1 MNKYF
6 ISFFY
11 GNEHPESTIFETSL
25 DLDDADDLDTFLKYP
40 YIYPQEVMA
49 AAGIHG
55 YDSFVLFNWKR
66 LK

>member
-11 GNEHPESTIFETSL
+11 GNEHPESAIFETSF
-25 DLDDADDLDTFLKYP
+25 DLDDADDLATFLKYP
-40 YIYPQEVMA
+40 EHGKKVMETS
-49 AAGIHG
+49 GIHG
-55 YDSFVLFNWKR
+55 YDSFVLFNWKK